1 MSLKQKIVELMA
13 RADVDID
20 LDDFG
25 YLVSDIATMLADE
38 IQEREPYATES
49 ISLLRAGGDTIQR
62 HLGYL
67 ED

>member
-13 RADVDID
+13 RAGVNMD

-38 IQEREPYATES
+38 IQSKEPYATET
-49 ISLLRAGGDTIQR
+49 ISLLRAGGDAIQR